1 MKKET
6 RAVLYTFL
14 IIFIITTILTLA
26 FYYPPIAIRILL
38 GLCLVTAVYCIY
50 MIVYLN
56 LKD

>member
-26 FYYPPIAIRILL
+26 FYYRPIAIRILL
-38 GLCLVTAVYCIY
+38 GICLVSVVYAIY